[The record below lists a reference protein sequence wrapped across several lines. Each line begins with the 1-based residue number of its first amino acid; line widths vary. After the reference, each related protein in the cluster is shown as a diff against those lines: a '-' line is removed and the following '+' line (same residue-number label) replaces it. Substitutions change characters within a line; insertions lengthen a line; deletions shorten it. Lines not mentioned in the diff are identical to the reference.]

1 MLCFSIVLDSGRLA
15 SSLFAER
22 LLLLGQRSLLVIN
35 KRSFYLLANVQEAR
49 SYRKGARAPFVLPGA
64 GLSPGFPFGE
74 KCITIPT
81 VRDGR
86 FAHFLFVEKAMD
98 VRLLLENTLPGLG
111 YELVDFEL
119 TPGGGFRVFLDKPG
133 GITVE
138 DCVLVSNHLT
148 RLFMVENIDYERLE
162 VSSPGL
168 DRPLKKESDFVR
180 FSGQRAKIK
189 TRMPI
194 EQQKKFSGR
203 LAGVVDGAVQLE
215 FEGRTVAIPLAVIDK
230 ARLDPEF

>member
-1 MLCFSIVLDSGRLA
+1 
-15 SSLFAER
+15 
-22 LLLLGQRSLLVIN
+22 
-35 KRSFYLLANVQEAR
+35 
-49 SYRKGARAPFVLPGA
+49 
-64 GLSPGFPFGE
+64 
-74 KCITIPT
+74 
-81 VRDGR
+81 
-86 FAHFLFVEKAMD
+86 MD

-215 FEGRTVAIPLAVIDK
+215 FEGRTVAIPLAIIDK